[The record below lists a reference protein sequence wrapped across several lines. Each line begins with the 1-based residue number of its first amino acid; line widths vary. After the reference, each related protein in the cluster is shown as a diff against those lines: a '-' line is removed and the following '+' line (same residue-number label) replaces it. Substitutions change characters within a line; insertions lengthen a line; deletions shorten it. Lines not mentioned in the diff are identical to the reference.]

1 MISASVMNELIREVF
16 DFMHRLQT
24 NEKTDFI
31 LD

>member
-1 MISASVMNELIREVF
+1 MVSASVMKELIKEVF

-24 NEKTDFI
+24 NEKTDFF